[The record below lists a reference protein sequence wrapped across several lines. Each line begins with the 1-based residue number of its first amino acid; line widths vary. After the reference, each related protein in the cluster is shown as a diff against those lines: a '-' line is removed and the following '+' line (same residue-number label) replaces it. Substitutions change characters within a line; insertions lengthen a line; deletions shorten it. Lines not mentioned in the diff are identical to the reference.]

1 MGYPLRNVDNMGGIL
16 SGAFLSGL
24 EMRDCDWGLGLGLD
38 LGLLEELDRTWD
50 GGETADDVVVACRG
64 AIDSELILV

>member
-1 MGYPLRNVDNMGGIL
+1 MGFLLRNVDNIGGIL

-24 EMRDCDWGLGLGLD
+24 EVRDCDGGFGLV
-38 LGLLEELDRTWD
+38 LGLLEESDRTRD